1 MFFAA
6 HEVSEVSKELPSLI
20 ISWRPVAVVLF
31 PMVASLLVL
40 LAASKIKRFAGFMAA
55 LVGIVTFLLVLSLY
69 PLVRHGIIEFHYSN
83 LMSMGLLFR
92 VDLLSF
98 IFAFLVSLCWMLVL
112 IYASAY
118 MSIEEQPVLYFCFSL
133 LTLGSCLGVVLTG
146 DLVSLFLFFE
156 LLTFSSYVLVINR
169 LNREA
174 LAAGLFTLYMGV
186 AGGLVLLFG
195 IFYLYSAVGTV
206 ELAPLMEKL
215 AATPGISPAVIFTC
229 FFIGFGIKAGVIPLH
244 LWMPKAYAASPAVVN
259 ALSSGAMIKAG
270 IYGVLRIL
278 MLVLTPSSLEM
289 KELFSFSIST
299 GYLVMWLGLLTMV
312 AGAVMALMQGN
323 IFKLLAYSSI
333 SQMGYVITGL
343 GAGAYL
349 FGAEEAMGFSGAV
362 LHSFNH
368 TLFKTAFFLIAGII
382 FYRTGEVEL
391 KKLGGLWKKMPL
403 VTVFFILSVLAIAG
417 IPGFNGYIS
426 KTLIH
431 DALLEAQ
438 HHFGGLDLYIAEKF
452 FLIGSALTFC
462 YYLKFFQGVFLGP
475 GPEKEY
481 FKRKVP
487 WLLYIPLFVLL
498 LFVLAIGLY
507 PNFFVEKFVLAS
519 TNVFTFDHHSIE
531 HIAGFHFF
539 DPHPVEAALQVL
551 ILALAIYLPLNKWK
565 LFERSA
571 PRWMSV
577 ENLVFAPVARV
588 TFKFLCR
595 FGVSMDGSVN
605 NFYFSLGDNF
615 LRFCRYVGSF
625 DRGLDKFYMTSSHT
639 ALQFLEKSRQ
649 FDDALNE
656 AYERTGF
663 TARDLA
669 DRTTRFDGALNRA
682 YEITS
687 EAARRMADRTMQLDE
702 ALDRTYERTGEAAMR
717 MADRAMQL
725 DQVLD
730 KTYERT
736 GEAAKRIADRTGQLD
751 SALDRGYEKAGASTK
766 HLLQKGA
773 ALDEGAGKPDR
784 EEYAVSG
791 SKAKRPS
798 YNPLEWNIRN
808 INFDSLL
815 LALMLGLVI
824 FILFYFT
831 RGLTGL

>member
-6 HEVSEVSKELPSLI
+6 HEVSEISKEVPNLI

-31 PMVASLLVL
+31 PMAASLFILM
-40 LAASKIKRFAGFMAA
+40 AGSKIKRFAGFMAA
-55 LVGIVTFLLVLSLY
+55 LVGITTFLLVLSLY
-69 PLVRHGIIEFHYSN
+69 PLVRHGIIEFRYSE
-83 LMSMGLLFR
+83 LMSIGLLFR
-92 VDLLSF
+92 VDQLSF
-98 IFAFLVSLCWMLVL
+98 IFAFLISLCWMLVL

-118 MSIEEQPVLYFCFSL
+118 MSIEEQPFPYFCFSL

-156 LLTFSSYVLVINR
+156 LMTFSSYVLVINR

-206 ELAPLMEKL
+206 ELVPLMEKL
-215 AATPGISPAVIFTC
+215 AAAPGINPAVIFTC
-229 FFIGFGIKAGVIPLH
+229 FFIGFGIKAGVVPLH
-244 LWMPKAYAASPAVVN
+244 LWMPRAYAASPAVVN

-270 IYGVLRIL
+270 IYGILRIL

-289 KELFSFSIST
+289 KDLFSFSISA
-299 GYLVMWLGLLTMV
+299 GYVVMWLGLLTMV
-312 AGAVMALMQGN
+312 AGAVMALMQSN

-333 SQMGYVITGL
+333 SQMGYVVTGL

-349 FGAEEAMGFSGAV
+349 FGAEEAMGYSGAV

-403 VTVFFILSVLAIAG
+403 LTVFFILSVLAIAG

-431 DALLEAQ
+431 DALLEAH
-438 HHFGGLDLYIAEKF
+438 HHFGGFHLYLAEKVF
-452 FLIGSALTFC
+452 MVGSALTFC

-475 GPEKEY
+475 IPGKEY
-481 FKRKVP
+481 FKRKAP
-487 WLLYIPLFVLL
+487 WLLYLPLFVLF
-498 LFVLAIGLY
+498 LFILAVGLY
-507 PNFFVEKFVLAS
+507 PNFFVEQFVLAS
-519 TNVFTFDHHSIE
+519 TNVLTFEYHSIK
-531 HIAGFHFF
+531 HIKGFHFF
-539 DPHPVEAALQVL
+539 DPHPLEAALQVL
-551 ILALAIYLPLNKWK
+551 VLALAIYLPLNKWK
-565 LFERSA
+565 LFDRSA
-571 PRWMSV
+571 PRWLSI
-577 ENLVFAPVARV
+577 ENIIFAPVARV
-588 TFKFLCR
+588 TLKLLCR
-595 FGVSMDGSVN
+595 FGVSADGSVN
-605 NFYFSLGDNF
+605 NFYFSLGGNF

-625 DRGLDKFYMTSSHT
+625 DSSLDQFYMTSSHS
-639 ALQFLEKSRQ
+639 ALKFLEKSRQ
-649 FDDALNE
+649 FDDALNDV
-656 AYERTGF
+656 YEKTGL

-669 DRTTRFDGALNRA
+669 DRTTRFDGALNKA
-682 YEITS
+682 YEITG
-687 EAARRMADRTMQLDE
+687 EAARRMADRTMQFDE
-702 ALDRTYERTGEAAMR
+702 ALDKTYQRTGEAAMR
-717 MADRAMQL
+717 IADKTMQL
-725 DQVLD
+725 DQALD

-736 GEAAKRIADRTGQLD
+736 GEAAMRIADRTGQLD
-751 SALDRGYEKAGASTK
+751 NALDRGYEKAGASTK
-766 HLLQKGA
+766 RLIQKGVTMGEEAGGGENA
-773 ALDEGAGKPDR
+773 A
-784 EEYAVSG
+784 SG
-791 SKAKRPS
+791 SKGKRPG

-831 RGLTGL
+831 KGLTGP